1 MDWLCIYLYVYVL
14 FLCKMV
20 FVFIHHTIHIYIY
33 CIILHF
39 IYHHLSVSPCKK
51 KVDKFIVSS
60 TEASTYYVHP
70 SIGINDNGHNM
81 MISPCKYPEL
91 KSKLMSLS
99 YTWIIIM
106 AIMYVYNCIY
116 IIYYIIFIILYYIIL
131 YYIMAA
137 VAEEKPCAKLPA
149 RFFDGHVV
157 LLSPR
162 GSGDPHLPFE
172 RRTRNACGGSGHFEI
187 ALCSLGVLELGVT
200 RNPWLSRTE
209 TRPSSAHSQLD
220 DGWWCILA
228 AIFPLRVGNLDGW
241 WKIHE
246 TLVLMVIIHLCVSE
260 NGVYL

>member
-1 MDWLCIYLYVYVL
+1 MY
-14 FLCKMV
+14 
-20 FVFIHHTIHIYIY
+20 TR
-33 CIILHF
+33 
-39 IYHHLSVSPCKK
+39 P
-51 KVDKFIVSS
+51 
-60 TEASTYYVHP
+60 
-70 SIGINDNGHNM
+70 IGINDNGHNM

-116 IIYYIIFIILYYIIL
+116 IYIIYYIILYYMMFILYYIILYYMMFILYYIIL

-137 VAEEKPCAKLPA
+137 VAEEKPCAKLPT

-162 GSGDPHLPFE
+162 RSGDPHLPFE

-220 DGWWCILA
+220 DG
-228 AIFPLRVGNLDGW
+228 
-241 WKIHE
+241 
-246 TLVLMVIIHLCVSE
+246 
-260 NGVYL
+260 

>member
-1 MDWLCIYLYVYVL
+1 M
-14 FLCKMV
+14 M
-20 FVFIHHTIHIYIY
+20 FI
-33 CIILHF
+33 L
-39 IYHHLSVSPCKK
+39 
-51 KVDKFIVSS
+51 
-60 TEASTYYVHP
+60 
-70 SIGINDNGHNM
+70 
-81 MISPCKYPEL
+81 
-91 KSKLMSLS
+91 
-99 YTWIIIM
+99 
-106 AIMYVYNCIY
+106 
-116 IIYYIIFIILYYIIL
+116 YYIIWCLYYIIL

-137 VAEEKPCAKLPA
+137 VAEEKPCAKLPT

-246 TLVLMVIIHLCVSE
+246 TLVLMVIIQPLFPLSALFLAPLISPSPWGFYFRLSQKLKPTERFRKRKLPEKTAFRTRDSSFFVCVWKWGIPLNGCFNGE
-260 NGVYL
+260 NCYNPMDFGVHYFQTKPYVSSFFTLIIHVGVSKVMGDPQ